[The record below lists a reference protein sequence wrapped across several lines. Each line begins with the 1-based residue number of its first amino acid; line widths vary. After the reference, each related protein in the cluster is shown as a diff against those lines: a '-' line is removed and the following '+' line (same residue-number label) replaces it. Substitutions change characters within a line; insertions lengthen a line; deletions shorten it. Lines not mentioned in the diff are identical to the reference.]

1 MTTAARILVVDD
13 EPDLLTLYELAL
25 IREGH
30 QVQTA
35 STLAEARSALA
46 EATFDVLITDMRLPD
61 GLGME
66 LLRELAAA
74 RRPER
79 SIMVTAYGS
88 PETAV
93 EALKAGAFDYLTKP
107 VDLKQLRTVVACS
120 PTPTTTPPSCAPPPP
135 PNAASA
141 TPPSAASTAT
151 PQQPP
156 AASTPPP
163 TPPKP

>member
-46 EATFDVLITDMRLPD
+46 ETTFDVLITDMRLPD

-107 VDLKQLRTVVACS
+107 VELKQLRTVVAS
-120 PTPTTTPPSCAPPPP
+120 ALQDAPAPARAAAP
-135 PNAASA
+135 AASA
-141 TPPSAASTAT
+141 A
-151 PQQPP
+151 P
-156 AASTPPP
+156 AAVPVQPQLALNDP
-163 TPPKP
+163 A

>member
-30 QVQTA
+30 QVQAA

-88 PETAV
+88 PESRARW
-93 EALKAGAFDYLTKP
+93 ACKCWPCASRCPGARKP
-107 VDLKQLRTVVACS
+107 
-120 PTPTTTPPSCAPPPP
+120 APAPY
-135 PNAASA
+135 AWSA
-141 TPPSAASTAT
+141 
-151 PQQPP
+151 
-156 AASTPPP
+156 
-163 TPPKP
+163 